1 MAVDVVRRYAAAAR
15 ALAAQLRKFENAPP
29 VEEMSQGDETASFW
43 ALVPNVGPIAARL
56 AAYDEDYGV
65 GKGPSLPP
73 QQLVLDLPADRPLVP
88 GVHTTA
94 PSDEP
99 LPSPRGGAPPVTAPS
114 FAGGAFKLKAPATAL
129 GEPPVQPP
137 PTPRGRP
144 DPPPTTAPVMPRGR
158 PDPVA
163 LPPPPTM
170 ARGRPVPEDD
180 APLPT
185 PRGRPAQPYD
195 AMMPASKQASVV
207 TCLLMAS

>member
-1 MAVDVVRRYAAAAR
+1 
-15 ALAAQLRKFENAPP
+15 
-29 VEEMSQGDETASFW
+29 MSQGDETASFW

-114 FAGGAFKLKAPATAL
+114 FAGGAFKLNAPATAL

-144 DPPPTTAPVMPRGR
+144 DP
-158 PDPVA
+158 VA
-163 LPPPPTM
+163 LPPPPTT

-207 TCLLMAS
+207 TSLLMAS

>member
-1 MAVDVVRRYAAAAR
+1 
-15 ALAAQLRKFENAPP
+15 
-29 VEEMSQGDETASFW
+29 MSQGDETASFW
-43 ALVPNVGPIAARL
+43 ALVPNAGPIAARL

-65 GKGPSLPP
+65 GKGPSLPS

-94 PSDEP
+94 HNDEP
-99 LPSPRGGAPPVTAPS
+99 LPSPRGGAAPVPAPP

-144 DPPPTTAPVMPRGR
+144 DP
-158 PDPVA
+158 VA
-163 LPPPPTM
+163 LPPPPTT

-195 AMMPASKQASVV
+195 AMMPASKQASAVD
-207 TCLLMAS
+207 CLLSAS

>member
-1 MAVDVVRRYAAAAR
+1 
-15 ALAAQLRKFENAPP
+15 
-29 VEEMSQGDETASFW
+29 MSQGDETASFW
-43 ALVPNVGPIAARL
+43 ALVPNAGPIAARL

-65 GKGPSLPP
+65 GKGPSLPS
-73 QQLVLDLPADRPLVP
+73 QQLVLDLPAARPLVP

-94 PSDEP
+94 HNDEP
-99 LPSPRGGAPPVTAPS
+99 LPSPRGGAAPVTAPVPAPP

-144 DPPPTTAPVMPRGR
+144 DPVPLPMPPTT
-158 PDPVA
+158 
-163 LPPPPTM
+163 
-170 ARGRPVPEDD
+170 ARGRPVPDDD

-195 AMMPASKQASVV
+195 TMMPASKQASAVN
-207 TCLLMAS
+207 CLLSAS

>member
-1 MAVDVVRRYAAAAR
+1 
-15 ALAAQLRKFENAPP
+15 
-29 VEEMSQGDETASFW
+29 MSQGDETASFW

-99 LPSPRGGAPPVTAPS
+99 LRPLVPGVHTTAPSDEPLPSPRGGAPPVTAPS

-137 PTPRGRP
+137 PT
-144 DPPPTTAPVMPRGR
+144 PRGR

-207 TCLLMAS
+207 TSLLMAS

>member
-1 MAVDVVRRYAAAAR
+1 
-15 ALAAQLRKFENAPP
+15 
-29 VEEMSQGDETASFW
+29 MSQGDETASFW
-43 ALVPNVGPIAARL
+43 ALVPNAGPIAARL

-65 GKGPSLPP
+65 GKGPSLPS

-94 PSDEP
+94 HNDEP
-99 LPSPRGGAPPVTAPS
+99 LPSPRGGAAPVTAPAAHNDEPLPIPRGGAAPVPAPP

-144 DPPPTTAPVMPRGR
+144 DPVPLPMPPTT
-158 PDPVA
+158 
-163 LPPPPTM
+163 
-170 ARGRPVPEDD
+170 ARGRPVPDDD

-195 AMMPASKQASVV
+195 MMMPASKQASAVN
-207 TCLLMAS
+207 CLLSAS

>member
-29 VEEMSQGDETASFW
+29 VKEMSQGDETASFW

-65 GKGPSLPP
+65 GKGPSLPS

-99 LPSPRGGAPPVTAPS
+99 LPSPRGGAAPVTAS
-114 FAGGAFKLKAPATAL
+114 FAGGAFKLKAPVTAL

-144 DPPPTTAPVMPRGR
+144 DP
-158 PDPVA
+158 VA
-163 LPPPPTM
+163 LPPPPTT

-207 TCLLMAS
+207 TSILMAS